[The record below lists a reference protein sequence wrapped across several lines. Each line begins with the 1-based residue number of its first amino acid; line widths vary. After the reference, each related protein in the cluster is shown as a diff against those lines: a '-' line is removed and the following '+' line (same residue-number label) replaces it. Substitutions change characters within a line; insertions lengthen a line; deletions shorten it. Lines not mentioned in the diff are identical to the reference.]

1 MRLVRRQR
9 SAAEFDHELVWLV
22 ISVAAFAGG
31 AFWLW
36 LALPGMRCPFLAMTG
51 YPCLTCGATRCS
63 IAFAHGDVATA
74 LAWNPLVTLGLC
86 ALVLFDVYALIV
98 LVTRSPRLRFVGWT
112 RREKNFARLV
122 AVSLLLLN
130 WAYLISRT
138 EFIRA

>member
-63 IAFAHGDVATA
+63 IAFAHGHFATA
-74 LAWNPLVTLGLC
+74 LGWNPLATIGLC
-86 ALVLFDVYALIV
+86 GLVLFDVYAV
-98 LVTRSPRLRFVGWT
+98 LVLVARIPRLRVVEWT
-112 RREKNFARLV
+112 RREKTVARIV
-122 AVSLLLLN
+122 AVTFLFLN
-130 WAYLISRT
+130 WA
-138 EFIRA
+138 